1 MKIDVEGW
9 FKKAFAETV
18 MENPQL
24 FIDLLIPRY
33 IRKRKKYFKPSFK
46 KRLKYY
52 QDYKI
57 RKIMNF
63 AKSKSKT

>member
-1 MKIDVEGW
+1 MKIDIEGW
-9 FKKAFAETV
+9 FRKVFTETV

>member
-1 MKIDVEGW
+1 
-9 FKKAFAETV
+9 